1 MKAGLLT
8 ERLTIEM
15 YVESQSESGFV
26 KKEYKPIAT
35 LRAYKRKKS
44 FNEKIQAFEDIT
56 SGSAVFQMRKNP
68 YTKEGNFVTHDGKR
82 YKIIDVEGNSDS
94 TITITCKR
102 IDE

>member
-8 ERLTIEM
+8 EKLIIEM
-15 YVESQSESGFV
+15 YVETQSDSGFV
-26 KKEYKPIAT
+26 KKDYKPIAT

-68 YTKEGNFVTHDGKR
+68 YTKEGYFVTHDSKR
-82 YKIIDVEGNSDS
+82 YKIIDIDSNSDS
-94 TITITCKR
+94 TINITCKR
-102 IDE
+102 VDE